1 MKRGKITQPR
11 STISKLSD
19 FKEMLVYKIFDH
31 QKWNFLLPSFV
42 GWFSFWWHHL
52 FRSIVGAETALETV
66 TQALGQLFLLV
77 QRTRED
83 EKWRPLHLHAR
94 HPLASTGDQSKTRN
108 EIGPLKSATH
118 SSQVRLLH
126 NFCILFFQECD
137 PLFYL
142 GIFGKNEELS
152 IIKCTEIFM
161 WTCSEKTEVCFANF
175 SFFYGLREIDKKI
188 PSLPKLQAKKRV

>member
-1 MKRGKITQPR
+1 
-11 STISKLSD
+11 
-19 FKEMLVYKIFDH
+19 MLAYKIFYH

-52 FRSIVGAETALETV
+52 FRSIVGAETALDCHASLRAAIFACAV
-66 TQALGQLFLLV
+66 G
-77 QRTRED
+77 ED

-118 SSQVRLLH
+118 SSKVRLLH